1 MKELEE
7 VRRSYRELEADSWSG
22 ESERVLSSHSLSE
35 AITSSNSF

>member
-1 MKELEE
+1 MGGNYKELK
-7 VRRSYRELEADSWSG
+7 ANSWSG